1 VLETSLLG
9 QLAALVLLA
18 AILFFVASALPQRVA
33 TTIVMLMVPFQAVE
47 SFAGTSTMLLAYVV
61 FVALLVRG
69 ERVQVPMLGS
79 FMVLLAWYLVSM
91 SLQHPS
97 TYSQHA
103 VYIYTLV
110 SAFLVFWL
118 CHDLTKRFDRPNS
131 IINVFIWMNI
141 LVVVYCLIQ
150 LWIGP
155 GERFKLFG
163 LSEISM
169 TRVRA
174 DGRLTG
180 PFESAE
186 ITAQYFVIMVF
197 VIVHQFWYSADAW
210 VRRGLILLIAVNLA
224 LLIATASRGEFLLLI
239 GGSGLYLW
247 LFRRRL
253 GPMRAMGLALTGGA
267 VLVASSL
274 VIVTFTPFGDL
285 FNRLQRT
292 EIEAGVPDTRAVVW
306 PAAWHEIKK
315 NPIIGHGPRLKFF
328 MEDRGKV
335 YPNHTFIQFPH
346 SLYLY
351 LLFTVGIPGL
361 LLFLWVQWRVL
372 VRCWRRMSRLAGED
386 YAGDLARTGVLII
399 LLFLIDGIKIEQT
412 RLSLADYWHFWF
424 GLLGVLW
431 ASTGHTDAQPADEQD
446 VVIPAARISDGQPGV
461 R

>member
-1 VLETSLLG
+1 VLDTSLLG

-18 AILFFVASALPQRVA
+18 ALLFFIASALPQRVA
-33 TTIVMLMVPFQAVE
+33 TTLMMLMVPFQAVE

-61 FVALLVRG
+61 FVALLLRG
-69 ERVQVPMLGS
+69 ERVQVPMLWS
-79 FMVLLAWYLVSM
+79 FVVLLVWYLISM

-103 VYIYTLV
+103 VYIYTLI

-118 CHDLTKRFDRPNS
+118 CHDLTNRFEKS
-131 IINVFIWMNI
+131 TSVINVFIWMNVLI
-141 LVVVYCLIQ
+141 VIYCFIQ

-197 VIVHQFWYSADAW
+197 VIIHQFWYTEDVST
-210 VRRGLILLIAVNLA
+210 RRALVLLVAVNLG
-224 LLIATASRGEFLLLI
+224 LLVATGSRGEFLVLI
-239 GGSGLYLW
+239 GGSAMYLW

-253 GPMRAMGLALTGGA
+253 GPVRAMGLALSACA
-267 VLVASSL
+267 VLAMSSF
-274 VIVTFTPFGDL
+274 VIIAFTPFGDL
-285 FNRLQRT
+285 FDRFGRT
-292 EIEAGVPDTRAVVW
+292 EIKAGIPDTREVVW
-306 PAAWHEIKK
+306 PTAWNEIKK
-315 NPIIGHGPRLKFF
+315 EPFIGHGPRLRFF

-335 YPNHTFIQFPH
+335 YPQHNYIPYPH
-346 SLYLY
+346 SLYLF
-351 LLFTVGIPGL
+351 LLFTVGVPGL
-361 LLFLWVQWRVL
+361 ILFLWIHFRVFA
-372 VRCWRRMSRLAGED
+372 RCWRAMSHPEGDAYGT
-386 YAGDLARTGVLII
+386 DLARTGVLVIT
-399 LLFLIDGIKIEQT
+399 LFLIDGIKIEQT
-412 RLSLADYWHFWF
+412 RLALSDYWHFWF

-431 ASTGHTDAQPADEQD
+431 AFAGGVAAGPELTPKSPLHPAGTP
-446 VVIPAARISDGQPGV
+446 PAP
-461 R
+461 